1 MRFFFTFLVFIVAT
15 PLAAHEGHG
24 NTLIHALAHFFEGYG
39 PLLWAGVIVGVIG
52 VARFLHHRSQKK

>member
-1 MRFFFTFLVFIVAT
+1 MRLFFISLLSIVAA

-24 NTLIHALAHFFEGYG
+24 NTVIHALAHFFEGYG

-52 VARFLHHRSQKK
+52 IAQFVHRRSQKK

>member
-1 MRFFFTFLVFIVAT
+1 MRFFFTFFVCIVAT

-39 PLLWAGVIVGVIG
+39 PLLWTGVIVGVIG
-52 VARFLHHRSQKK
+52 VAQFLHHRSQKK

>member
-1 MRFFFTFLVFIVAT
+1 MRFFFTFLVFIVAA

-39 PLLWAGVIVGVIG
+39 PLLWTGVIVGVIG
-52 VARFLHHRSQKK
+52 VAQFLHHRSQKK

>member
-1 MRFFFTFLVFIVAT
+1 MRLFFISLLSSVAA

-52 VARFLHHRSQKK
+52 IAQFVHRRSQKK